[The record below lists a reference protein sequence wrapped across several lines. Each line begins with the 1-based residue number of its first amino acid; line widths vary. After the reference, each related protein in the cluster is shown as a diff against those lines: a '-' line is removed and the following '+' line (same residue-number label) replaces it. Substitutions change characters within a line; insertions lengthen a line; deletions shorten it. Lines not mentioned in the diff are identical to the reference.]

1 MNQSQFVHKVM
12 ELLFGD
18 EYEYL
23 NDTNCSYELA
33 IGMIKEEFSKSNWTV
48 KQTYQKE
55 GS

>member
-23 NDTNCSYELA
+23 NDIDCSYELA
-33 IGMIKEEFSKSNWTV
+33 IGMIKEEFSKSNWTI
-48 KQTYQKE
+48 KQNYE
-55 GS
+55 ED